1 MLGHYFNISRKKH
14 SYFPELHH
22 GLQLSLTAVWL
33 DARTED
39 ERKIVLFSFTLARNL
54 VLRKISALP
63 FIRLSV
69 GPVDVLGLVALLV
82 TFS

>member
-1 MLGHYFNISRKKH
+1 MLGCYFNISHKKH
-14 SYFPELHH
+14 SNFPELHH

-33 DARTED
+33 NARTED
-39 ERKIVLFSFTLARNL
+39 ERKIVLFSLTLAGNL

-63 FIRLSV
+63 FIKLSV
-69 GPVDVLGLVALLV
+69 GPVDVLGLVVFLV